1 MNSAQSSTRPPFQFP
16 PETRRR
22 LAEFLRPDAA
32 ERALAGLE
40 ALVTAERTSP
50 AFVEEERPQHNAKPA
65 EVRRR
70 RKAAIQTL
78 RKLAEV
84 LPFDERR
91 IMLGFAEM
99 LKVQSTLQHDR
110 KADRRSEGARMLCG
124 WIGKVWPTHA
134 REPANKTARRGFARL
149 FLSACGCDH
158 SLDGHPEQLDAWLDQ
173 DTPAGYK
180 LVQDELFWQE
190 LREKRPS

>member
-16 PETRRR
+16 PETRWR
-22 LAEFLRPDAA
+22 LAEFLRPETA
-32 ERALAGLE
+32 ESVLAGLE
-40 ALVTAERTSP
+40 ALVTHDDNLPE
-50 AFVEEERPQHNAKPA
+50 FVRQEKPWREAKPV
-65 EVRRR
+65 EVRRLR
-70 RKAAIQTL
+70 ARAIHAL
-78 RKLAEV
+78 EALAEV

-91 IMLGFAEM
+91 IMLGFAE
-99 LKVQSTLQHDR
+99 KVQSTLQPDR

-134 REPANKTARRGFARL
+134 REPANKTARRGFARS
-149 FLSACGCDH
+149 FLSACGRDH
-158 SLDGHPEQLDAWLDQ
+158 ALDGHPEQLDAWLDQ
-173 DTPAGYK
+173 DAPAGYK